1 MAFFC
6 GCACVRKKFLS
17 RRSHRPWTS
26 SVSLKVF
33 FLNQFQGSPL
43 CLCNSGWHRDAIRY
57 LSGQWFYGEEFT
69 VRLLALIL
77 HYQQL
82 VKSYAMLLCCCQNNP
97 HHKTTFST
105 SSNSSQLNC
114 TLLTLTTTTLLCYKI
129 IYLCA
134 MPPKKEFRLLHQKQK
149 TPVRSSR

>member
-1 MAFFC
+1 MFVCGFFC
-6 GCACVRKKFLS
+6 GCACVRKSFSPDEAIDPEPALCRSKF
-17 RRSHRPWTS
+17 
-26 SVSLKVF
+26 F
-33 FLNQFQGSPL
+33 FNQFQG

-82 VKSYAMLLCCCQNNP
+82 VKSYAKHMTIRPLLAQVVIVVSWIAHYWHSLP
-97 HHKTTFST
+97 
-105 SSNSSQLNC
+105 Q
-114 TLLTLTTTTLLCYKI
+114 LLCYQI